1 MEQALQLLT
10 DIWGTSTG
18 HFRVFHDSIRAI
30 IMFAVLLLA
39 IESIASAR
47 MMAPD
52 ENTIIRAEVAA
63 LGLSPDDIC
72 GDHFGHEHRCP
83 FCHLT
88 CIVAEIR
95 FEA

>member
-1 MEQALQLLT
+1 MSPVAQGMHPEKMV
-10 DIWGTSTG
+10 S
-18 HFRVFHDSIRAI
+18 RARHI
-30 IMFAVLLLA
+30 AITMFAVLLLA
-39 IESIASAR
+39 VGSIASAR

-95 FEA
+95 LEA